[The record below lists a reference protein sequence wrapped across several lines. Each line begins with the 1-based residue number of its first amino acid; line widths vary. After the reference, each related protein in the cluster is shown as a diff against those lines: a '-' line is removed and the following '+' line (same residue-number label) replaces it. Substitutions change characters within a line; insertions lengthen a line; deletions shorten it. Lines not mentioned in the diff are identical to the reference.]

1 MRGNGAIDHPGVRHD
16 VPLAPFTTYKRGGA
30 ARWFLEVTK
39 ADDLDGLAVP
49 ADVPILVLGRGSNL
63 VVAEAGFDGLVLRLG
78 GGFAHIEVHDDDGTV
93 VAGGAAPLPKVARAA
108 AAAGRGGLAWL
119 VGVPG
124 SIGGAVAMNAGCF
137 GADTAESLRWA
148 EIVDLRAGTRRR
160 ATPTDLDH
168 RYRHSN
174 LAADELVTEA
184 VLATTPSTREAEEA
198 EMREVTRWRRDHQP
212 GGTHNAGSV
221 FKNPPG
227 DAAGRIIDELGL
239 KGLSVGGA
247 SVSHRHANFIVAAD
261 DATAD
266 DVHALMCE
274 VRERVAAAAGI
285 ELVPEIRFVG
295 FADAPAG
302 GPR

>member
-1 MRGNGAIDHPGVRHD
+1 MSNPAAIDHPGVRRD
-16 VPLAPFTTYKRGGA
+16 VPLAPFTTYKRGGP
-30 ARWFLEVTK
+30 ARWFLEVAT
-39 ADDLDGLAVP
+39 AADLDGLVVP
-49 ADVPILVLGRGSNL
+49 EDMPILVLGRGSNL

-78 GGFAHIEVHDDDGTV
+78 ADFARIEVEPDGTV

-137 GADTAESLRWA
+137 GADTAETLRWA
-148 EIVDLRAGTRRR
+148 EIVDLRTGVRRR
-160 ATPTDLDH
+160 ATPADLDH
-168 RYRHSN
+168 GYRHSN

-184 VLATTPSTREAEEA
+184 AFATTPSTREAEEA
-198 EMREVTRWRRDHQP
+198 AMREVTRWRRDHQP

-239 KGLSVGGA
+239 KGLSIGGA
-247 SVSHRHANFIVAAD
+247 SVSERHANFIVAAD
-261 DATAD
+261 AATAD

-274 VRERVAAAAGI
+274 VRDRVATATGI

-295 FADAPAG
+295 FADAAPG
-302 GPR
+302 GRR

>member
-1 MRGNGAIDHPGVRHD
+1 MNAPPALDHPGLRHQ

-30 ARWFLEVTK
+30 ARWFLEV
-39 ADDLDGLAVP
+39 ASGADLDGLVVP
-49 ADVPILVLGRGSNL
+49 EGVPILVLGRGSNL
-63 VVAEAGFDGLVLRLG
+63 VVAEGGFDGLVIRLG
-78 GGFAHIEVHDDDGTV
+78 VEFARIEVREDGTV

-137 GADTAESLRWA
+137 GSDTAEALRWA
-148 EIVDLRAGTRRR
+148 EVVDLRVGSRRR
-160 ATPTDLDH
+160 ATSADLEH
-168 RYRHSN
+168 GYRHSN
-174 LAADELVTEA
+174 LRADDLVTEA
-184 VLATTPSTREAEEA
+184 VLVTSRSTRETEEA
-198 EMREVTRWRRDHQP
+198 AMREVTRWRRDHQP

-247 SVSHRHANFIVAAD
+247 SVSDRHANFIVAGD

-266 DVHALMCE
+266 DVHALMVE
-274 VRERVAAAAGI
+274 VRDRVAAATGI

-295 FADAPAG
+295 FDETPG
-302 GPR
+302 VSR